1 MLEARV
7 VATSTQRPATFE
19 QGAVAGRERI
29 ILSSQ
34 GSWID
39 ANMIHRPTNAVNLL
53 NSAWFKS
60 DTAQYFMSPRIQ
72 DKILYSPGVALD
84 GDILRLLGAVLM
96 NKLMGVLESIG
107 DVIVAMEGA
116 MLVHVI
122 YRADVLWEDKVQRLV
137 KCHTDLFV

>member
-1 MLEARV
+1 
-7 VATSTQRPATFE
+7 
-19 QGAVAGRERI
+19 
-29 ILSSQ
+29 
-34 GSWID
+34 
-39 ANMIHRPTNAVNLL
+39 
-53 NSAWFKS
+53 
-60 DTAQYFMSPRIQ
+60 MSPRIQ

-96 NKLMGVLESIG
+96 NKLTGVLESIG